1 MVTAAADFGVSST
14 RRRDFT
20 PPMVTLPRVPF
31 SAGIPSSCLPG
42 KLPRRFC
49 HGTFGGRALVAAEDE
64 GMTGDIVRGER
75 CAVEEEATPAQRV
88 TEEEGAGDEA
98 SEAER

>member
-1 MVTAAADFGVSST
+1 MAPLA
-14 RRRDFT
+14 
-20 PPMVTLPRVPF
+20 P
-31 SAGIPSSCLPG
+31 
-42 KLPRRFC
+42 
-49 HGTFGGRALVAAEDE
+49 LVAAEEE